1 MTWWKRLI
9 YPFVWLAVMV
19 VIGILK
25 LCIWLEKRIVGLPD
39 WEPIPMRWEI
49 IGIQKDRIFMKEV

>member
-1 MTWWKRLI
+1 
-9 YPFVWLAVMV
+9 MV

-39 WEPIPMRWEI
+39 REPIPMRWEI